1 MAASDTS
8 HDRPRL
14 AERLTR
20 SLALARFTD
29 RVRGSRAWTR
39 YWAAYRTFLEAAGR
53 RRARKYWHWYWRFV
67 SRYMPKRLYA
77 RSLIIIITPMILL
90 QSVVAFVFMERHWQT
105 VTQRLSEAVVR
116 DIAAIIDMI
125 ESYPNGDDYANL
137 IRIAQDRLALKVD
150 IMPPDP
156 LPAPGPKPFF
166 SILDEALGKEIT
178 DKIDR
183 PFWLDTVGNSNIIEI
198 RIQLEEQGAAGFRA
212 AQPGLCLEHPHL
224 PAVDGRHVAGAADD
238 RDPLPAQP
246 DPADHPA
253 RGSRREFRQGP
264 AAAEQ
269 LPPARRRGGA
279 PRRPRLHPDAR
290 AHRAPDRPAHGDA
303 DRRQP

>member
-29 RVRGSRAWTR
+29 RVRRSRAWTA
-39 YWAAYRTFLEAAGR
+39 YWAAYERFSKLPAVVALN
-53 RRARKYWHWYWRFV
+53 KYWHWYWRFV

-116 DIAAIIDMI
+116 DIAAIIDMT
-125 ESYPNGDDYANL
+125 ESYPNSDDYANL

-166 SILDEALGKEIT
+166 SILDRSARQGDHRQDQPAVLARHG
-178 DKIDR
+178 R
-183 PFWLDTVGNSNIIEI
+183 
-198 RIQLEEQGAAGFRA
+198 QLQHHRDPHPARKQGAAGFRA
-212 AQPGLCLEHPHL
+212 AQPGLCLEHPYL
-224 PAVDGRHVAGAADD
+224 PALDGRHVAGAADD

-253 RGSRREFRQGP
+253 RRSRREFRQGP
-264 AAAEQ
+264 AAAAATS
-269 LPPARRRGGA
+269 ARAA
-279 PRRPRLHPDAR
+279 PRRCAAPASPSSRCASASSAR
-290 AHRAPDRPAHGDA
+290 STSA
-303 DRRQP
+303 RRC